1 MKVWVAGYLEVT
13 EDGEEFEH
21 LIGLFFTD
29 KEKGKQWMR
38 DQKEEAF
45 IVGGEL
51 TIKGWED
58 AQEQTEQT
66 QADENAQAA

>member
-38 DQKEEAF
+38 DQKGEAF
-45 IVGGEL
+45 IVGAEL
-51 TIKGWED
+51 NIEGWED

-66 QADENAQAA
+66 QTVETAKTA

>member
-29 KEKGKQWMR
+29 KEKGKHWMR

-51 TIKGWED
+51 NIKGWED

-66 QADENAQAA
+66 QAVETAKTA